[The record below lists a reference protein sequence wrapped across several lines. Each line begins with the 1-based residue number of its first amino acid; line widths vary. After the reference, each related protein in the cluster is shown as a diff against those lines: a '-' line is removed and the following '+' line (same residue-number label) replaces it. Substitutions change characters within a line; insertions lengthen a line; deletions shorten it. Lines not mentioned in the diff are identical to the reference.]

1 MSSLSNLVRAHR
13 FVLEEKRQKLSDLE
27 RLHGKLV
34 RDLKLIEKTMAPPA
48 PGGERD
54 QGPEPTALGS
64 SASERRRKLCHSIL
78 EVERSIEAA
87 RCEVDEAEEELRRH
101 EQAARGRSR
110 RDPAKEDGGW
120 LDDRVA
126 GRTLA
131 V

>member
-13 FVLEEKRQKLSDLE
+13 FVLDEKRQKLSDLE

-34 RDLKLIEKTMAPPA
+34 RDLKLVEKSMAA
-48 PGGERD
+48 PDGDSD
-54 QGPEPTALGS
+54 QEPGPVALGS
-64 SASERRRKLCHSIL
+64 SSGERRRKLCHSIL

-87 RCEVDEAEEELRRH
+87 RCEVDEAEEELQRH

-110 RDPAKEDGGW
+110 RDPAKEDAGW

-131 V
+131 I